1 MVGSKAA
8 GSGSADLEAELV
20 AYFRD
25 SDPDSHAADMV
36 TTVRHCLAAAAQD
49 LGPRP
54 AAAPAAIIAAAAR
67 WAREGVALETVL
79 TACHDSARGGFEFL
93 ATRVAAAA
101 AQAEAMADAA
111 RLLVRVVEVVTT
123 AAATAYLDEHRIVA
137 REHQTA
143 AQTMVAAL
151 LSGHGV
157 SALARR
163 SGLRIAAAYQVV
175 ALAIPP
181 NAEERGAGPDAL
193 SAARR
198 KLRRVQAAL
207 GPALGSRSL
216 SLLNADGGTVLIPLE
231 SAHGTGPV
239 RAAAGLMSAE
249 VLQMVAEAAEVAPI
263 ATVAAGPTE
272 QIPELAGRTHD
283 VLDRLRDSGRPPGLY
298 RIDEGSALEPDAVV
312 VDAIRL
318 RRLPRATAR
327 PLARRGKPG
336 AA

>member
-1 MVGSKAA
+1 MVGSKTA
-8 GSGSADLEAELV
+8 GSRSADLEAELV
-20 AYFRD
+20 AYFEGA
-25 SDPDSHAADMV
+25 DPDTHAADMV
-36 TTVRHCLAAAAQD
+36 TTVRHCLAAAAQN

-79 TACHDSARGGFEFL
+79 TACHDSARGGFEYL

-101 AQAEAMADAA
+101 SCAEAMAEAT

-163 SGLRIAAAYQVV
+163 SGMRIAPAYQVV

-181 NAEERGAGPDAL
+181 NADERAGGPDAL
-193 SAARR
+193 SAPRR

-216 SLLNADGGTVLIPLE
+216 SLLHADGGTVLIPLE
-231 SAHGTGPV
+231 SAHGTGSG

-249 VLQMVAEAAEVAPI
+249 VLELVAEAAEVAPI
-263 ATVAAGPTE
+263 ATVAAGSTE
-272 QIPELAGRTHD
+272 QVPELAGRTHD
-283 VLDRLRDSGRPPGLY
+283 VLDRLRAGGRPPGLY
-298 RIDEGSALEPDAVV
+298 RLGEGSEAEPDAVV
-312 VDAIRL
+312 MDAMRL
-318 RRLPRATAR
+318 RRLPRVATR
-327 PLARRGKPG
+327 PPARRGKPG